1 IAVEGEAYPEDRDIP
16 SAHQGMVDPGYF
28 ETVGS
33 DVSLGRDFQRSDDAG
48 SEPVIIV
55 NASFARRYLPGGS
68 PLGRRIRV
76 GGPDSSE
83 PWRTVVGVVPDLWM
97 QGLGNA
103 EGDPEG
109 FYIPIQQGDARFMSI
124 LARGP
129 GSPLALTGAVRD
141 AVASVHADTP
151 IYWPVTLADRIA
163 EGTWVYNVFGGLF
176 MVFGFVALFLASVGL
191 YGVMAFSVSR
201 RTPEVGIRM
210 ALGAEGGQVLRLI
223 LRQGMIQIAVGAALG
238 LALAV
243 LVSRALR
250 LVLFQVSASDP
261 SVFGL
266 VAAVLVLTGFLA
278 SLVPARR
285 ATRVDPLVA
294 LRSE

>member
-1 IAVEGEAYPEDRDIP
+1 
-16 SAHQGMVDPGYF
+16 
-28 ETVGS
+28 
-33 DVSLGRDFQRSDDAG
+33 
-48 SEPVIIV
+48 
-55 NASFARRYLPGGS
+55 
-68 PLGRRIRV
+68 
-76 GGPDSSE
+76 
-83 PWRTVVGVVPDLWM
+83 
-97 QGLGNA
+97 
-103 EGDPEG
+103 
-109 FYIPIQQGDARFMSI
+109 
-124 LARGP
+124 
-129 GSPLALTGAVRD
+129 VRD